1 MAKTVQLTESELKN
15 LIIESVK
22 NILREGQ
29 NDNPSNT
36 HYAIHKPT
44 NKIVFSWDY
53 SGYDPAELRQYKKD
67 YFVNDVIEM
76 GMDPK
81 EIAIWTRRRCMNKG
95 LDPSNDTN
103 WGNYPMTESIINERT
118 YWKPQRFTSQIDI
131 NLVDIMFS
139 PEVDEFIGENWDNFP
154 AEEVDVNLILI
165 NHPGDKGD
173 YYNPPFE
180 AETELIDTEV
190 DPNGVFKSVFPAELY
205 PIFVSDVDKHI
216 DNNIEDVLEPFEY
229 DEPEPDWDAI
239 RDERRIRDL
248 DL

>member
-1 MAKTVQLTESELKN
+1 MAKTIQLTETELKN
-15 LIIESVK
+15 MIIESVQR
-22 NILREGQ
+22 ILKEGR
-29 NDNPSNT
+29 NDEPSNT
-36 HYAIHKPT
+36 HYAIHKPS

-53 SGYDPAELRQYKKD
+53 SGYDPAELKQYKKD
-67 YFVNDVIEM
+67 YFVNDVVEM

-81 EIAIWTRRRCMNKG
+81 EIAIWTRRSCMNKG
-95 LDPSNDTN
+95 LDPSDDAN
-103 WGNYPMTESIINERT
+103 WSNYPMNESTLNERS
-118 YWKPQRFTSQIDI
+118 YGKSQRFKTPVDF

-139 PEVDEFIGENWDNFP
+139 PEVDEFIGDNWDNFP

-190 DPNGVFKSVFPAELY
+190 DPNGVFKSVFPEKLY

-216 DNNIEDVLEPFEY
+216 DNNIEDVLEQFEY
-229 DEPEPDWDAI
+229 DEPEPDWDEI
-239 RDERRIRDL
+239 RKERKLREL
-248 DL
+248 DR